1 MAKIE
6 TFLKTGEL
14 GPLVLGISSSA
25 VMDVCGQPDGVSR
38 KSNPLILQYGRIQLT
53 FTRTQSADGLRL
65 QDILV
70 STKTDIHYAPL
81 CSPLSLEDFPLAEQP
96 TKSAFLKFAHRV
108 GCSPISEGRE
118 QIQFASGVTASFDG
132 DVLSSLRLSKKE
144 AIERPSTPI
153 ADEREPTLQQI
164 HAMIEESQM
173 AGSVNAARAALLMA
187 WAAMEALL
195 RRAALT
201 RGIKGRSSVV
211 PQILIRELFS
221 TGFLSSAEMRLLEE
235 ARQVR
240 MAAAHGL
247 SPLAPNPVLLQN
259 LISLARTLLM
269 RSEFTSH

>member
-14 GPLVLGISSSA
+14 GPLVLGISSSV
-25 VMDVCGQPDGVSR
+25 VMDVCGQPDNVSR

-70 STKTDIHYAPL
+70 TTRTDIDYAPL
-81 CSPLSLEDFPLAEQP
+81 CSPLSLEDFPITEQP
-96 TKSAFLKFAHRV
+96 TKSSFLKFAHRI
-108 GCSPISEGRE
+108 GCSPVSEGRH
-118 QIQFASGVTASFDG
+118 QIQYASGVTASFDG

-144 AIERPSTPI
+144 AIARPSAPI

-164 HAMIEESQM
+164 HAMIEESQR
-173 AGSVNAARAALLMA
+173 ADSVNASRAALLMA
-187 WAAMEALL
+187 WAALEAIL

-201 RGIKGRSSVV
+201 SGIMGRTSVV

-221 TGFLSSAEMRLLEE
+221 NGFLSSAEMRLLEE

-247 SPLAPNPVLLQN
+247 SPSAPSRMLLQN
-259 LISLARTLLM
+259 LISLARTLLI
-269 RSEFTSH
+269 RPEFTAH